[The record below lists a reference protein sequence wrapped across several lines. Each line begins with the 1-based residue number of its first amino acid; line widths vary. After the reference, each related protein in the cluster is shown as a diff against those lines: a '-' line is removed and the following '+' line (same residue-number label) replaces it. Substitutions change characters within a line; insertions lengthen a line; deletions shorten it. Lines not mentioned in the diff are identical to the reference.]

1 MISYHHLSISLF
13 IIDIY
18 QAPNNLIRPI
28 SHIYIYYGYRFIS
41 TNNLYPVYNPLLA
54 ENLLIPLL
62 LPTMLQ
68 VNNIIT
74 KDILMQLPANIPKT
88 LFQVKIAYLISFLTT
103 EKSKIYFNDIN
114 NSKYIS
120 NMLT

>member
-1 MISYHHLSISLF
+1 
-13 IIDIY
+13 
-18 QAPNNLIRPI
+18 
-28 SHIYIYYGYRFIS
+28 
-41 TNNLYPVYNPLLA
+41 
-54 ENLLIPLL
+54 
-62 LPTMLQ
+62 MLQ

-103 EKSKIYFNDIN
+103 EKSKIYFDDIN